1 MIQLIAQVSEVAH
14 VLSAECFA
22 ERYALTLRLMLSN
35 FRRKTG
41 AMSTVPGTPRLM
53 GNLGEDNLSAFQTD
67 LDGGLQSLLSL
78 PQMGEGGGFEGMADW
93 GTAPLNDGFA
103 WPTEFSPSNLP
114 VWLQDG
120 NFTDLGLP
128 QDGSDSLFLPLE

>member
-1 MIQLIAQVSEVAH
+1 M
-14 VLSAECFA
+14 
-22 ERYALTLRLMLSN
+22 
-35 FRRKTG
+35 
-41 AMSTVPGTPRLM
+41 PGTPRM
-53 GNLGEDNLSAFQTD
+53 TAINQQGQGQGGDDTLSGFPTD

-78 PQMGEGGGFEGMADW
+78 PQMGDGGASGLEGMADW
-93 GTAPLNDGFA
+93 GAAPLNDGFA
-103 WPTEFSPSNLP
+103 WPNEFSPSNLP

>member
-1 MIQLIAQVSEVAH
+1 MSLPKLIANVAELAH

-41 AMSTVPGTPRLM
+41 AVSTVPGTPRAAAPQQ
-53 GNLGEDNLSAFQTD
+53 GTEGRTDFAGD
-67 LDGGLQSLLSL
+67 LDNLLSL
-78 PQMGEGGGFEGMADW
+78 PQMGLEGLEGMGEVDSGFE
-93 GTAPLNDGFA
+93 

-114 VWLQDG
+114 VWLQD
-120 NFTDLGLP
+120 NVSRSDGL
-128 QDGSDSLFLPLE
+128 DTGAC